1 MYRLEACSRCAAQP
15 AAMIEEMSPLVLN
28 RRRESGE
35 PWQLLDVRELW
46 ELELAS
52 IAEAKH
58 IPMAEIT
65 LRHRELDREQ
75 PVAVICH
82 SGVRSAR
89 VAAYLAQNGFDR
101 AVNVTGGIDAW
112 SLQVDNSVPRY

>member
-1 MYRLEACSRCAAQP
+1 
-15 AAMIEEMSPLVLN
+15 MIEEMSPFVLN
-28 RRRESGE
+28 QRRESGE
-35 PWQLLDVRELW
+35 HWQLLDVRELW

-65 LRHRELDREQ
+65 HRHRELDRER
-75 PVAVICH
+75 PIAVICH

-89 VAAYLAQNGFDR
+89 VATYLAQNGFDR
-101 AVNVTGGIDAW
+101 AVNVAGGIDAW
-112 SLQVDNSVPRY
+112 SLQVDDSVPRY

>member
-1 MYRLEACSRCAAQP
+1 
-15 AAMIEEMSPLVLN
+15 MIEEMSPLVLN